1 MKPLRDLKSGERA
14 MLQDRVQAFKIA
26 RARFQ
31 AADAAHRV
39 ALLECEAALRSLGI
53 DVEKLRLVI
62 GRGELNIE
70 IEDDEMALFDVT
82 EEDE

>member
-31 AADAAHRV
+31 AADAAQRV

-62 GRGELNIE
+62 GRGEINIE